1 MRSAVTSEGYQNE
14 RKTHA
19 PPAKAETESDLFWRG
34 VSSNDSQCSEGQM
47 FKVVI
52 DGDDGGVDMRQVHRH
67 IEEALNIR
75 SKYHTTRASANE
87 KVDSSSNA
95 KNWKNTAPG
104 GLSSAAISF
113 TGGIFS
119 VATELESKYG
129 FFSFPDWESFVE
141 DVKHMRRTVSNSLA
155 VKACSHRL
163 GVIQERSRMFF
174 IFNGEL
180 EEKHHLREAG
190 GVFAKTHKVD
200 CCVEFSSCMDAQEVL
215 DYIVDYCHR
224 NPNSQ
229 IRLLNG
235 KHCTLKELLSDHS
248 VQDPKVL
255 TVAGLGWQPQVN
267 NAHLL
272 SSGLTPEQVSLSDE
286 LRNTFL
292 SPYGELST
300 RLLRRQLDR
309 MERVNQSP
317 TAAEYAIPIYGSY
330 PAEVSDIAH
339 SVVSHFS
346 QSSEV
351 RWVLSIR
358 FLHPPPQWHP
368 SKASTLENQITNL
381 FSPLILA
388 SLPDYGNTDP
398 SLTTFL
404 SRLGS
409 ISLRY
414 LVDGPESD
422 FNSAYRPPSEV
433 SVSSRESELY
443 YLYYMYANLSLLNN
457 IRRHFGLNTLQLR
470 ILGDH
475 RSGMNDLI
483 GGYMLCDTIVKATK
497 LQDFPVL
504 QYLCG
509 YHHVGLVV
517 SPLADHIQGTVP
529 YMNNPLPNF
538 LHRCLTVTISTF
550 APLKFHHSP
559 NAIVEEYATA
569 QKIFRLSALDMT
581 EFARNS
587 VVISSFSKETKKKW
601 LGEQYELGSSGNEFE
616 KSQVTNSRLA
626 FREESWEL
634 ERNLLRN
641 LHMKRLKELSA
652 GLSRWHYLS
661 NVKEVEY
668 NSITDSRIRFP
679 RTVRKGPDMDP
690 NSLAAAPRIVEALC
704 MRHRYIWRPPN
715 PWEVINHRDLESD
728 FQRKTETFNED
739 EWVAAPSEAV
749 YIAYKRGSVYAWP
762 RTLPTLDDFF
772 KDFNSLKD
780 ICAGSAV
787 KEFAEKRLE
796 NLDHK
801 FLLHLALNHANEAGT
816 TEDRLSSNRDF
827 YQATKVDTHIHL
839 AAGFT
844 PKQMLHFVLK
854 KLKESGDDI
863 AMKKSEEILTL
874 GQMFSK
880 AGITENLTIDQ
891 LNVQADHTLFERFDN
906 FNNKYNP
913 LGVGDLRSLLLK
925 TDNFMNGRYFAELIR
940 DVFAQYSRDRCTFA
954 ENRVS
959 VYGINSKE
967 WANLANW
974 FTTHG
979 MSCKHNTWVIQ
990 VPRVFKI
997 FRSQNVIGSFGQYL
1011 QNIFSPLWEASLHP
1025 SQHPTLHNFLK
1036 HVSGF
1041 DSVDNEATIDAP
1053 FITQSPWAWTSV
1065 DNPPYNYYLYYLY
1078 ANIRTLNEF
1087 RASRG
1092 FTTFALRPHCGES
1105 GSEDHL
1111 YGGFLCANSVC
1122 HGINLHNEPPMQYLY
1137 YLAQIGLHVSP
1148 LSNNALFIPYL
1159 KNPFPEFFRRGLNVS
1174 LSTDDPMMFHQTQEP
1189 LLEEYSIAARVWG
1202 FSPNDLCEIA
1212 RNSVLQS
1219 GFGFAFK
1226 KEAIGD
1232 RWYMSSSLGNDPL
1245 RTHLSDI
1252 RVAFRFETYHTE
1264 IQLLELCS
1272 GCQVPRFMM
1281 TSEEEREINEQSL
1294 DNKPEEIKMWTHDQ
1308 EMEKMQREIDA
1319 KREQVREAKMRVDA
1333 LRRVQHSLIDNLTE
1347 VGIEQQS
1354 RERNFFNELEKENL
1368 KYQRENREEKADSY
1382 KTVEAETVKRLLR
1395 WRPMAPVPCYALQKS
1410 IQVRKGRPVPPI
1422 FLPSLPKPGR
1432 RAL

>member
-1 MRSAVTSEGYQNE
+1 MLSGSKAKGNLDQ
-14 RKTHA
+14 RKFPL
-19 PPAKAETESDLFWRG
+19 PPVRTEAENDLFWKG
-34 VSSNDSQCSEGQM
+34 VSFDESQCNEGQM

-52 DGDDGGVDMRQVHRH
+52 DGDDGGIDMRQVHRH
-67 IEEALNIR
+67 IEEALSIR
-75 SKYHTTRASANE
+75 GKYHAGRGKGKDKSGNSSTSKSSKKFSLVENL
-87 KVDSSSNA
+87 SSSIQF
-95 KNWKNTAPG
+95 
-104 GLSSAAISF
+104 SS
-113 TGGIFS
+113 GIFS
-119 VATELESKYG
+119 VSPELESEYG
-129 FFSFPDWESFVE
+129 FSSFQSWETFAE
-141 DVKHMRRTVSNSLA
+141 DVQHMRRTVSNSLA

-163 GVIQERSRMFF
+163 GIIQERSRMFF
-174 IFNGEL
+174 IFNGEI

-190 GVFAKTHKVD
+190 GVFAKAHKVD

-215 DYIVDYCHR
+215 DYIVDYCYR

-235 KHCTLKELLSDHS
+235 KHCTLKELLSDYS
-248 VQDPKVL
+248 VEDPKVL
-255 TVAGLGWQPQVN
+255 SVAGLGWQPQVN
-267 NAHLL
+267 SAHLL
-272 SSGLTPEQVSLSDE
+272 FSGLTSEQASLSEE
-286 LRNTFL
+286 LKNTFL
-292 SPYGELST
+292 TPNGELSA

-309 MERVNQSP
+309 MERAKQSP

-330 PAEVSDIAH
+330 PSEVSDIAR
-339 SVVSHFS
+339 SIMNHFG
-346 QSSEV
+346 QSTEV
-351 RWVLSIR
+351 RWILSVR
-358 FLHPPPQWHP
+358 FLDPPPQSHV
-368 SKASTLENQITNL
+368 SKVLTLEDQIENL
-381 FSPLILA
+381 FRPLILA
-388 SLPDYGNTDP
+388 SLPGYLATDP
-398 SLTTFL
+398 SLSTFL
-404 SRLGS
+404 LQVGGLSF
-409 ISLRY
+409 RY
-414 LVDGPESD
+414 YVDGPESD
-422 FNSAYRPPSEV
+422 FNIFPRSPCEISATA
-433 SVSSRESELY
+433 RESELY
-443 YLYYMYANLSLLNN
+443 YLYYVYANLTFLNN
-457 IRRHFGLNTLQLR
+457 IRRHFGLNTLQLG
-470 ILGDH
+470 IVGEH
-475 RSGMNDLI
+475 RTGMNDLI
-483 GGYMLCDTIVKATK
+483 GGYMLCDTIVRATK
-497 LQDFPVL
+497 LQDYPVL

-517 SPLADHIQGTVP
+517 SPLADHIRGCVP
-529 YMNNPLPNF
+529 YMNNPLPSF
-538 LHRCLTVTISTF
+538 LHRCLNVTISTY

-601 LGEQYELGSSGNEFE
+601 LGDRYELGGGGNEFE
-616 KSQVTNSRLA
+616 KSQVTNSRLD

-641 LHMKRLKELSA
+641 LHLKRLKELSA

-690 NSLAAAPRIVEALC
+690 NSLAAAPRIAEALR

-715 PWEVINHRDLESD
+715 PWEVIYQRDLESD

-749 YIAYKRGSVYAWP
+749 YISYRRGAVYAWP
-762 RTLPTLDDFF
+762 RALPTLDDFHR
-772 KDFNSLKD
+772 DFNALKD
-780 ICAGSAV
+780 ICADPAV

-863 AMKKSEEILTL
+863 AMKKSEEIITL

-913 LGVGDLRSLLLK
+913 LGIGDLRSLLLK

-959 VYGINSKE
+959 VYGINTKE

-990 VPRVFKI
+990 VPRVFKV

-1053 FITQSPWAWTSV
+1053 FTTQSPWAWTSA
-1065 DNPPYNYYLYYLY
+1065 DNPPYNYYVYYLY

-1111 YGGFLCANSVC
+1111 YGGFLCANSIC
-1122 HGINLHNEPPMQYLY
+1122 HGINLHNDPPMQYLY

-1148 LSNNALFIPYL
+1148 LSNNALFMPYL

-1219 GFGFAFK
+1219 GFDFAFK

-1281 TSEEEREINEQSL
+1281 TSDEEREINEQSL
-1294 DNKPEEIKMWTHDQ
+1294 DNESEEIKMSTHDQ

-1319 KREQVREAKMRVDA
+1319 KKEQIREAKMRVDA

-1347 VGIEQQS
+1347 VGLEQQE
-1354 RERNFFNELEKENL
+1354 RQRNFFSESDKQNL
-1368 KYQRENREEKADSY
+1368 RYQREFKEKPIEPY
-1382 KTVEAETVKRLLR
+1382 KTAERETVKRLLR
-1395 WRPMAPVPCYALQKS
+1395 WRPMPPVPCYVLEKDFH
-1410 IQVRKGRPVPPI
+1410 VRKGRPVPPI
-1422 FLPSLPKPGR
+1422 PLPSISKPR
-1432 RAL
+1432 RTAL